1 MQGVEFD
8 PKVLAKG
15 LEEIYRGMNVR
26 DEIQNDIFRETL
38 RLFNE
43 AASKGL
49 SDSTWS
55 DDVPDEFINQLRTNN
70 AIWTA
75 FRTHR
80 MQNDIASQLL
90 DENGNLKPFER
101 WVKDIKGMTN
111 HYVRQWLKTEYN
123 TAILRAHQAAD
134 WKHFEAEQDVF
145 PNIRWMPTT
154 SPQQDLVHAQYW
166 RNKLTLPVNHPFW
179 KEHRPGDR
187 WNCKCSLEQ
196 TDEPTN
202 DEVIKDF
209 KPVAQQAGLENNPG
223 EDGKLFSDSHPYVAK
238 AYPGAKGAV
247 ASVVGR
253 TKRTKEQEE
262 VIRQA
267 WEDRKES
274 YKKAKEWAEKIPYQ
288 EMYNDALE
296 AAIKVLR
303 LDKDFPLP
311 KIELK
316 DLGGKTKLGIV
327 GGNYSSSTDTLRLN
341 INKAMVKEWSKL
353 KGANEGWNAQTNIV
367 LHELSHAV
375 HYRINPTDYN
385 NAPHRSIRLLDKKIV
400 RKELSEYAATNM
412 AEYNAEIISSIL
424 SGKQYRDPLLAESI
438 ISSSKSKLA
447 EELVRMGRDMS
458 TSGIRQRK
466 QENRAASKK
475 LTEWYKTNLP
485 TKELNGAPTKRFVIE
500 TQYGDTVIVNKKFY
514 NKIISSYTDDI
525 FYQERLEI
533 AKLSHINLKTAKLIT
548 RMETPRHDS
557 HKDAEETFKVY
568 EREVDGVVYQFKTKV
583 NKDGEYLYY
592 LRRK

>member
-49 SDSTWS
+49 SDSRWAE
-55 DDVPDEFINQLRTNN
+55 DVPDEFINQLRTNN

-90 DENGNLKPFER
+90 DENGKLKPFER
-101 WVKDIKGMTN
+101 WVKDLKGMTN

-134 WKHFEAEQDVF
+134 WKHFEAEEDVF

-209 KPVAQQAGLENNPG
+209 KPVPKQAGLENNPG
-223 EDGKLFSDSHPYVAK
+223 EDGKLFSDTHPYVAK
-238 AYPGAKGAV
+238 AYPGAKEAV
-247 ASVVGR
+247 ENLVMEDAK
-253 TKRTKEQEE
+253 KRRRQKSEE
-262 VIRQA
+262 EKANIRRR
-267 WEDRKES
+267 WEER
-274 YKKAKEWAEKIPYQ
+274 
-288 EMYNDALE
+288 
-296 AAIKVLR
+296 R
-303 LDKDFPLP
+303 L
-311 KIELK
+311 
-316 DLGGKTKLGIV
+316 
-327 GGNYSSSTDTLRLN
+327 YRLN
-341 INKAMVKEWSKL
+341 IE
-353 KGANEGWNAQTNIV
+353 
-367 LHELSHAV
+367 
-375 HYRINPTDYN
+375 
-385 NAPHRSIRLLDKKIV
+385 
-400 RKELSEYAATNM
+400 
-412 AEYNAEIISSIL
+412 
-424 SGKQYRDPLLAESI
+424 
-438 ISSSKSKLA
+438 
-447 EELVRMGRDMS
+447 
-458 TSGIRQRK
+458 
-466 QENRAASKK
+466 
-475 LTEWYKTNLP
+475 
-485 TKELNGAPTKRFVIE
+485 
-500 TQYGDTVIVNKKFY
+500 
-514 NKIISSYTDDI
+514 
-525 FYQERLEI
+525 EI
-533 AKLSHINLKTAKLIT
+533 AKTTKMNVPTRTMDFDQADKLRGNPKYLSSRSYQVNCQCC
-548 RMETPRHDS
+548 
-557 HKDAEETFKVY
+557 
-568 EREVDGVVYQFKTKV
+568 VVT
-583 NKDGEYLYY
+583 NE
-592 LRRK
+592 LRRRGFTVSARPNMRKINSVPYLLSRKTELIWIDPRTGQLPKLQSIYASTDAAAAVDWARRTSDVGRYHLRFIWKGGGGHIITFERKSDGTGLFYDPQTGKKYNEDQFYYHKIKIDSLRFYRVDNLRIDTSMINGAVVKQKE

>member
-8 PKVLAKG
+8 PKVLARG
-15 LEEIYRGMNVR
+15 LEEIYRGLNVR

-43 AASKGL
+43 ATSKGL
-49 SDSTWS
+49 SDSKWV
-55 DDVPDEFINQLRTNN
+55 DDVADEFINQLRTNN

-209 KPVAQQAGLENNPG
+209 KPVAKQAGLENNPG
-223 EDGKLFSDSHPYVAK
+223 EDGKIFSDSHPYVAK
-238 AYPGAKGAV
+238 AYPGAQAAV
-247 ASVVGR
+247 QKKVIV
-253 TKRTKEQEE
+253 KRQKTDQEKQEIRKRWEIRRLRAQLPDNLTDTEKDAIAVNSYELEQ
-262 VIRQA
+262 A
-267 WEDRKES
+267 
-274 YKKAKEWAEKIPYQ
+274 
-288 EMYNDALE
+288 MG
-296 AAIKVLR
+296 IKVGKPMTVEEADKQRANPSFVPKFLIDPAGPYYDKYSRYRLNPNYMEKRDYPYSINCQTCAPAYALR
-303 LDKDFPLP
+303 LKGFDITAKP
-311 KIELK
+311 
-316 DLGGKTKLGIV
+316 
-327 GGNYSSSTDTLRLN
+327 STDG
-341 INKAMVKEWSKL
+341 SKL
-353 KGANEGWNAQTNIV
+353 KYLSKGRAFEVWKNIDGTPAKHNSMLDWMTKKGYKQMSPKRYLEFFEEACPDV
-367 LHELSHAV
+367 GVYELSIGWRRGGGHATILQRFPDGTLKYIEPQ
-375 HYRINPTDYN
+375 HDNSDGSGWEFKDLDY
-385 NAPHRSIRLLDKKIV
+385 
-400 RKELSEYAATNM
+400 
-412 AEYNAEIISSIL
+412 
-424 SGKQYRDPLLAESI
+424 LAEVGV
-438 ISSSKSKLA
+438 KSASRIHECRGIMRIDNKLFSL
-447 EELVRMGRDMS
+447 E
-458 TSGIRQRK
+458 
-466 QENRAASKK
+466 
-475 LTEWYKTNLP
+475 
-485 TKELNGAPTKRFVIE
+485 FV
-500 TQYGDTVIVNKKFY
+500 
-514 NKIISSYTDDI
+514 DI
-525 FYQERLEI
+525 F
-533 AKLSHINLKTAKLIT
+533 
-548 RMETPRHDS
+548 
-557 HKDAEETFKVY
+557 
-568 EREVDGVVYQFKTKV
+568 
-583 NKDGEYLYY
+583 NK
-592 LRRK
+592 

>member
-8 PKVLAKG
+8 PKALAKG

-49 SDSTWS
+49 SDSRWAE
-55 DDVPDEFINQLRTNN
+55 DVPDEFINQLRTNN

-223 EDGKLFSDSHPYVAK
+223 EDGKLFSDSHPYIAK
-238 AYPGAKGAV
+238 AYPGAKAAV
-247 ASVVGR
+247 ETVVGK
-253 TKRTKEQEE
+253 TKRSKEQEE
-262 VIRQA
+262 VIRQT
-267 WEDRKES
+267 WQERKEI

-288 EMYNDALE
+288 EMYNDAVE

-311 KIELK
+311 TIELK
-316 DLGGKTKLGIV
+316 DLGGKTKFGIIA
-327 GGNYSSSTDTLRLN
+327 GNYSANTDTLRLN
-341 INKAMVKEWSKL
+341 INKAIVKEWSKL
-353 KGANEGWNAQTNIV
+353 KEASEGWSTQKNTV
-367 LHELSHAV
+367 LHELSHAI
-375 HYRINPTDYN
+375 HYRINPADYD
-385 NAPHRSIRLLDKKIV
+385 NAAQRSVRLLDKKIV

-424 SGKQYRDPLLAESI
+424 NGKQYRDPLLAESI

-447 EELVRMGRDMS
+447 EDLVKMGRDMS

-466 QENRAASKK
+466 QENRAAAKK
-475 LTEWYKTNLP
+475 LVEWYKTNLP

-500 TQYGDTVIVNKKFY
+500 TQYGDTVIVNKNFY

-533 AKLSHINLKTAKLIT
+533 AKLSHTNLKKAKLIPRT
-548 RMETPRHDS
+548 EEPRHES
-557 HKDAEETFKVY
+557 HKAAEETFKVY
-568 EREVDGVVYQFKTKV
+568 EREIDGVVYQFKTKV

-592 LRRK
+592 MRRK